1 MKFFDK
7 IKALNPTFI
16 INAQVVDRPKCT
28 KPFFCSVGQEVVPQ
42 STKNI
47 FRDLPSK
54 YSKRGIKTKPP
65 KIHFLKAL

>member
-1 MKFFDK
+1 
-7 IKALNPTFI
+7 
-16 INAQVVDRPKCT
+16 
-28 KPFFCSVGQEVVPQ
+28 VGQEVVPQ